1 LPAVKRPAQ
10 ELPERPRGEAKVKTW
25 LDFVTGSFAGPVC
38 LAVTIVGIVLSV
50 LVWRKKGARSGIRGI
65 AWSLLPLAIYLVHA
79 LALIGRIVSAIVQ
92 FAVSFA
98 FSPGT
103 YLGVIL
109 LVVALVAFV
118 SSGGIPL
125 VRSRKRRAGRD
136 SADRAKSDRGDS
148 GGNGK
153 ATVPAV
159 RKRAEVTA
167 DDDDLSDVH
176 DILKRHGIS

>member
-1 LPAVKRPAQ
+1 M
-10 ELPERPRGEAKVKTW
+10 KTW
-25 LDFVTGSFAGPVC
+25 LDFVTGGFAGPVC

-98 FSPGT
+98 FSPDT

-118 SSGGIPL
+118 FSGGIPL
-125 VRSRKRRAGRD
+125 LRSRKRRAGRGNAGRD
-136 SADRAKSDRGDS
+136 HSSRS
-148 GGNGK
+148 GPAGNGQ
-153 ATVPAV
+153 APVPAV
-159 RKRAEVTA
+159 RNRAAAPA

>member
-1 LPAVKRPAQ
+1 MKD
-10 ELPERPRGEAKVKTW
+10 W
-25 LDFVTGSFAGPVC
+25 LGFVTGGFAGPVC
-38 LAVTIVGIVLSV
+38 LAVTVVGIVLSV

-65 AWSLLPLAIYLVHA
+65 AWSLLPLAFYLVHA

-92 FAVSFA
+92 FAASFV
-98 FSPGT
+98 FSPQT

-109 LVVALVAFV
+109 VAAAVVLFLV
-118 SSGGIPL
+118 SGGLPL
-125 VRSRKRRAGRD
+125 LRLRKHLPGHDKAGGEHPG
-136 SADRAKSDRGDS
+136 RGKAS
-148 GGNGK
+148 NGQ

-159 RKRAEVTA
+159 RKRAEVTS